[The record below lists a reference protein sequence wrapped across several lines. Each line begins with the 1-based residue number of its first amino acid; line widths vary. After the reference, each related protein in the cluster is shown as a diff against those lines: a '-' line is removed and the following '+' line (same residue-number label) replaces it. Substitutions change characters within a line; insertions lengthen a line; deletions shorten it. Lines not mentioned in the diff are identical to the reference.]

1 MPGSVRKAQC
11 GEGRDDNVQQ
21 TKCKTQNAK
30 HFLQNT
36 FQLNKKIK
44 FSGVYNARCPLK
56 SVCMTM
62 TPNHNPVIFSPST
75 HILDYV
81 GINM

>member
-1 MPGSVRKAQC
+1 MIMCNKL
-11 GEGRDDNVQQ
+11 
-21 TKCKTQNAK
+21 NAK
-30 HFLQNT
+30 HRMKGIFLQNT

-81 GINM
+81 GINNSTCKVLFWIQDFY